1 MLKSPTI
8 QLEVAQAEV
17 AEALKVE
24 EEVVLEAVAASEIK
38 NVVAI
43 KVEDLQDQ
51 IVLLDLLVQTD
62 LIREEEVQEMVV
74 PEMEASLLAGLVSQ
88 KTRKVKEETDLC
100 NHIF

>member
-51 IVLLDLLVQTD
+51 IVLLDPLVQTD
-62 LIREEEVQEMVV
+62 LIREEEVQEIVV
-74 PEMEASLLAGLVSQ
+74 PEMEASLLAGLFSQ

>member
-1 MLKSPTI
+1 
-8 QLEVAQAEV
+8 
-17 AEALKVE
+17 
-24 EEVVLEAVAASEIK
+24 
-38 NVVAI
+38 VVAI

-74 PEMEASLLAGLVSQ
+74 PEMEESLLAGLLSQ

>member
-8 QLEVAQAEV
+8 QLEVARAEV

-43 KVEDLQDQ
+43 KVEVLQDQ
-51 IVLLDLLVQTD
+51 IVLLDLPVQTD
-62 LIREEEVQEMVV
+62 LIQEEEVQEMVV
-74 PEMEASLLAGLVSQ
+74 PGMEASLLVGLLSQ

>member
-74 PEMEASLLAGLVSQ
+74 PEMEESLLAGLLSQ